1 MESYDTKLVIRMT
14 HCNPFNLIDVT
25 DRIDRTL
32 WLVTAQQFE
41 LQNTFSRLSSIKRLL

>member
-25 DRIDRTL
+25 DVGSTGL
-32 WLVTAQQFE
+32 FG
-41 LQNTFSRLSSIKRLL
+41 LSQLNNSSSKTHFLACHR